1 MCVYCGELHCYRRS
15 LIAYRAKLEDFSL
28 SPDIDQEAANRI
40 NEEALEKMREYHNPS
55 LARLLKFTGYNK
67 VEWKAEGAVVWDI
80 NGKEYIDCAGGY
92 GVFNLGHCHPK
103 VVQAVKDQLD
113 LMCLSSKI
121 FVNKPMVDLAEKL
134 AEITPGSLRFSF
146 FCNSGAEAVEGA
158 IKLARMSTKKTEI
171 IAAIDAF
178 HGKTLGALS
187 ATGREMY
194 KAPFRPLVGGFVHVP
209 FGDAD
214 AIQGA
219 INGKTAAV
227 ILEPIQ
233 GEGGIIIPPED
244 YFSKVRKL
252 CTDNDVVLIIDE
264 IQTGLGRTGKMFAI
278 EHYGVEPDIMT
289 LAKALGGGVMPI
301 GAFMGTPKVWS
312 SFAPN
317 PLIIT
322 STFGGNPLACVAA
335 IAAIDAVI
343 EENLA
348 ERADRLGQYF
358 MQGLVRLRENYPLII
373 ADVRGKGLMIGLELT
388 KEGLGGLIM
397 PEMARKGITAV
408 YTLNNPKVIRLEPPL
423 VISREQI
430 DRVLKIIEDA
440 VQIAQS
446 KYAALFD
453 RK

>member
-1 MCVYCGELHCYRRS
+1 M
-15 LIAYRAKLEDFSL
+15 
-28 SPDIDQEAANRI
+28 SPDFDQKKAAKI
-40 NEEALEKMREYHNPS
+40 NDETLEKMRKYHNPS

-67 VEWKAEGAVVWDI
+67 VEWKAEGSLVWDI
-80 NGKEYIDCAGGY
+80 GGKEYIDCAGGY
-92 GVFNLGHCHPK
+92 GVFNLGHRHPR
-103 VVQAVKDQLD
+103 VVQAVKEQLD
-113 LMCLSSKI
+113 LMGLSSKV
-121 FVNKPMVDLAEKL
+121 FLNKPMVDLAEKL
-134 AEITPGSLRFSF
+134 AGIAPGDLKYSF

-158 IKLARMSTKKTEI
+158 IKLARMSTKRTEI
-171 IAAIDAF
+171 IAAVDAF

-194 KAPFRPLVGGFVHVP
+194 KAPFRPLVGGFIHVP
-209 FGDAD
+209 FGDA
-214 AIQGA
+214 GA
-219 INGKTAAV
+219 IEVAINSKTAAV

-233 GEGGIIIPPED
+233 GEGGIIIPPDD
-244 YFSKVRKL
+244 YFSKVRNL
-252 CTDNDVVLIIDE
+252 CTDNDVLLIIDE
-264 IQTGLGRTGKMFAI
+264 IQTGLGRTGRMFAI

-312 SFAPN
+312 SFAPH

-335 IAAIDAVI
+335 NAAIDAVI
-343 EENLA
+343 EEDLA
-348 ERADRLGQYF
+348 GSAARLGQYLI
-358 MQGLVRLRENYPLII
+358 GELTRIRDRHPLII
-373 ADVRGKGLMIGLELT
+373 SEVRGKGLMIGLELA

-423 VISREQI
+423 VITEPQI
-430 DRVLKIIEDA
+430 DKVLKIVGDT

-446 KYAALFD
+446 KYSALFES
-453 RK
+453 K